1 MASVSC
7 IYSLGD
13 PIDYRSMVI
22 SVRQGMQMSREE
34 LMRRLVTLQYER
46 NDVNF
51 VRNKFR
57 VRGDIVEINLAY
69 MNDMAIR
76 VEFFG
81 DEVDRI
87 SEVNAL
93 TGERKA

>member
-1 MASVSC
+1 
-7 IYSLGD
+7 
-13 PIDYRSMVI
+13 
-22 SVRQGMQMSREE
+22 MSRDE
-34 LMRRLVTLQYER
+34 LMHRLVALQYER
-46 NDVNF
+46 NDLNF

-69 MNDMAIR
+69 MNDAAIR

-93 TGERKA
+93 TGERQRGDSAYCHFPGQPLHRFR